1 MPTPH
6 CCIRFKFGPVI
17 LSTVCIIVC
26 HSQVEPVEKVELIA
40 AHKTVAALAVEHT
53 AAEVQLRTAAF
64 PV

>member
-6 CCIRFKFGPVI
+6 FCVQFKVRPVI

-40 AHKTVAALAVEHT
+40 AHKTVAVLAVEHT
-53 AAEVQLRTAAF
+53 AAEVQLHTAAF

>member
-6 CCIRFKFGPVI
+6 FCVGFKFRPVI

-40 AHKTVAALAVEHT
+40 AHKTVAVLAVEHT
-53 AAEVQLRTAAF
+53 AAF